1 MDKTNIWT
9 ILANTGELLVV
20 VGVALWIANADIM
33 KYVFASGATLM
44 AVGRF
49 VAHGASDGASITLRR
64 LYVQRN
70 IGVVMLLVAAL
81 LMFVWQTID
90 GTEIG
95 QYSLKATKA
104 AWFLPFLI
112 FVVIELYTAF
122 RIPAQTKKEEQ

>member
-20 VGVALWIANADIM
+20 VGAALWIANADIM

-44 AVGRF
+44 AIGRF
-49 VAHGASDGASITLRR
+49 VAHGASDCASITLRR

-70 IGVVMLLVAAL
+70 IGVVMLLLAAL

-95 QYSLKATKA
+95 QYSLMATKA